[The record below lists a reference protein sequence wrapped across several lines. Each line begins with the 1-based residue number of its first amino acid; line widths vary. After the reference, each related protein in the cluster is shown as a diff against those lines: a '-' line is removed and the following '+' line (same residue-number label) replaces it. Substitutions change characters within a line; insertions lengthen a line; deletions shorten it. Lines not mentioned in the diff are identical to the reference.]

1 MTVNLDF
8 SILDNT
14 WNTFLPNFKKIITN
28 ASKQVFEELD
38 QFQEKDYEISILLS
52 NNKYIKDLNLDYRS
66 KNKAT
71 NVLSFPMIDIKSF
84 DHENILG
91 DIVISIDKILSV
103 ARHKYPLTLIEFEVF
118 LFFPKISSRVTPTSE
133 SLEKRPGFGFLPVIG
148 FVITLLFEQDV
159 ITKKKEITKIFLI
172 IEINLY

>member
-91 DIVISIDKILSV
+91 DIVISIDKILS
-103 ARHKYPLTLIEFEVF
+103 
-118 LFFPKISSRVTPTSE
+118 E
-133 SLEKRPGFGFLPVIG
+133 SK
-148 FVITLLFEQDV
+148 EQDIEV
-159 ITKKKEITKIFLI
+159 NKYLSKITIHGILHLLGYDHITDDDYLTMSHLEEKIINKKI
-172 IEINLY
+172 